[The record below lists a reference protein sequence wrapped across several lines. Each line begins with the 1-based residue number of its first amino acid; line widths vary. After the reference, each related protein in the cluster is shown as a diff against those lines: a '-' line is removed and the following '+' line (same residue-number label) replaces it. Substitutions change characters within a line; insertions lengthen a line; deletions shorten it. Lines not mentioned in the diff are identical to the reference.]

1 MGSQLE
7 CANIAPFV
15 CWGEHSVSCIRCEWA
30 FFTLVI
36 FLVLVSPLGV
46 SQSQSV
52 PRESSVIPSELASTS
67 PKSTGRSPSAT
78 FRVSSDLVLVPV
90 TVTDRLNRPQTDLRP
105 EDFIVYEGEKAQ
117 KIQYFS
123 SEDSPISVGLLVDI
137 SESMT
142 NKIDTERAAVAEFFK
157 NANPEDD
164 YFVITFNYGPRVL
177 SDVTRSTAGI
187 ETELGLVKPSGS
199 TALLDA
205 IYLGVDKLQHAQYS
219 RRALVIISDGGDNS
233 SRYKLREV
241 KNAVAES
248 DVMVYA
254 VGVFDSGPF
263 KSFEEKMGKL
273 WLSSITD
280 VSGGRTIT
288 VTNSYKL
295 PEALA
300 LISRELRSQYV
311 LGYHPADKAVS
322 AKWRKIKVAVSRT
335 SEAGTLRP
343 YYKKGYY
350 TLEP

>member
-1 MGSQLE
+1 M
-7 CANIAPFV
+7 AR
-15 CWGEHSVSCIRCEWA
+15 IRCESA
-30 FFTLVI
+30 LLLVL
-36 FLVLVSPLGV
+36 FHLLVSPLGL
-46 SQSQSV
+46 SQSQSIA
-52 PRESSVIPSELASTS
+52 RESSTIPSELASTS
-67 PKSTGRSPSAT
+67 PKPGAGSQLAK

-90 TVTDRLNRPQTDLRP
+90 TVTDRLNHPQTDLRP
-105 EDFIVYEGEKAQ
+105 EDFIVYEGQKAQ

-123 SEDSPISVGLLVDI
+123 AEDSPISVGLLVDI
-137 SESMT
+137 SQSMT
-142 NKIDTERAAVAEFFK
+142 DKIDTERAAVAEFFK

-177 SDVTRSTAGI
+177 SDVTRTTAGI

-205 IYLGVDKLQHAQYS
+205 IYLGVAKLQHAQYS
-219 RRALVIISDGGDNS
+219 RRALVIVSDGGDNA

-241 KNAVAES
+241 KNVVAES

-254 VGVFDSGPF
+254 LGIFDSGPF

-288 VTNSYKL
+288 VTNAYKL
-295 PEALA
+295 PEAGA
-300 LISRELRSQYV
+300 QVSRELRSQYV
-311 LGYHPADKAVS
+311 LGYHPADKVVGAR
-322 AKWRKIKVAVSRT
+322 WRKIKVAVSRS
-335 SEAGTLRP
+335 SEASPLRP

-350 TLEP
+350 ASEP

>member
-1 MGSQLE
+1 M
-7 CANIAPFV
+7 A
-15 CWGEHSVSCIRCEWA
+15 HIRFESA
-30 FFTLVI
+30 LFTLVI
-36 FLVLVSPLGV
+36 FSLQVSPTGLL
-46 SQSQSV
+46 SQSQSLA
-52 PRESSVIPSELASTS
+52 RESSILARELASTS
-67 PKSTGRSPSAT
+67 PKASGGSHSAS
-78 FRVSSDLVLVPV
+78 FRVSSELVLVPV

-105 EDFIVYEGEKAQ
+105 EDFIVYEGQKAQ

-123 SEDSPISVGLLVDI
+123 SEDSPISVGLLVDA
-137 SESMT
+137 SQSMT

-164 YFVITFNYGPRVL
+164 YFVVTFNYGPRVL
-177 SDVTRSTAGI
+177 SDVTRSTSGI

-233 SRYKLREV
+233 SHYKLREV
-241 KNAVAES
+241 KNLVAES

-254 VGVFDSGPF
+254 IGIFDSGPF

-288 VTNSYKL
+288 VTNADQL
-295 PEALA
+295 PEAGA
-300 LISRELRSQYV
+300 QISRELRSQYV
-311 LGYHPADKAVS
+311 LGYHPAEKAVS
-322 AKWRKIKVAVSRT
+322 ARWRKIKVAVPRS
-335 SEAGTLRP
+335 SEAGPLRP

-350 TLEP
+350 ASEP

>member
-1 MGSQLE
+1 VLILRRCLG
-7 CANIAPFV
+7 
-15 CWGEHSVSCIRCEWA
+15 WGEQPVAHIRFESA
-30 FFTLVI
+30 LFTLVI
-36 FLVLVSPLGV
+36 FSLQVSPTGLL
-46 SQSQSV
+46 SQSQPI
-52 PRESSVIPSELASTS
+52 PRSILARELASTS
-67 PKSTGRSPSAT
+67 PKASRGSHLAS

-105 EDFIVYEGEKAQ
+105 EDFIVYEGQKAQ

-123 SEDSPISVGLLVDI
+123 SEDSPISVGLLVDA
-137 SESMT
+137 SQSMT
-142 NKIDTERAAVAEFFK
+142 NKFDTERAAVAEFFK

-164 YFVITFNYGPRVL
+164 YFVVTFNYGPRVL
-177 SDVTRSTAGI
+177 SDVTRSTSGI

-205 IYLGVDKLQHAQYS
+205 IYLGIDKLQHAQYS

-241 KNAVAES
+241 KNLVAES

-254 VGVFDSGPF
+254 IGIFDSGPF

-288 VTNSYKL
+288 VTNAYKL
-295 PEALA
+295 PEAGA
-300 LISRELRSQYV
+300 QISRELRSQYV
-311 LGYHPADKAVS
+311 LGYHPAEKTVS
-322 AKWRKIKVAVSRT
+322 ARWRKIKVAVPRS
-335 SEAGTLRP
+335 SESGPLRP

-350 TLEP
+350 ASEP